1 MPHTRRWILGLAS
14 GSTADGVDAALVET
28 TGVGLNLR
36 LGLRQHVHQPYPR
49 DLRELLLKLG
59 GGQALTARQLSLV
72 HRLLGEAFAGAARQA
87 ANEARCGLQQI
98 HCVGLGGHHAW
109 HDTEGRYPSTL
120 GLGMAAVLAERTGLT
135 VVSDFRARDLAAGGL
150 GTGLTALIDHLL
162 FHDPHEPR
170 ALVHLGGLTSVVYLP
185 PEVRPRQVLAFHAGP
200 CNVLLDALMRH
211 LTGGREGFDAGGKH
225 AVQGRCV
232 EALLQGWLGHPSLQ
246 RRPPR
251 TIPLHAFGDDF
262 AYQAVQQ
269 ARQLQTGLHDV
280 LCTATHF
287 VAQCLG
293 HSLER
298 FLPEKPARVLL
309 SGGGTRNG
317 FLWKLL
323 EQQLTGLPLERVDAH
338 GVPSPA
344 RKPLAFAGLAALTLD
359 GVPASLTTA
368 TGASGS
374 RLLGSLT
381 PGSPPN
387 WSRCLAWMGSL
398 AAPPLAA

>member
-14 GSTADGVDAALVET
+14 GSTADGVDAALVES

-36 LGLRQHVHQPYPR
+36 LGLRHHVHQPYPR

-72 HRLLGEAFAGAARQA
+72 HRLLGEAFAATARQA

-98 HCVGLGGHHAW
+98 HCAGLGGHHAW
-109 HDTEGRYPSTL
+109 NDTEGRYPSTL

-162 FHDPHEPR
+162 FHDPGEPR
-170 ALVHLGGLTSVVYLP
+170 ALVHLGGLASVVYLP
-185 PEVRPRQVLAFHAGP
+185 PEARPRQVLAFHAGP

-225 AVQGRCV
+225 AVQGRCI
-232 EALLQGWLGHPSLQ
+232 EPLLLGWLGHPSLQ

-262 AYQAVQQ
+262 ACQAVQQ
-269 ARQLQTGLHDV
+269 ARQIQAGLHDV

-293 HSLER
+293 RSLER
-298 FLPEKPARVLL
+298 FLPVKPARVLL

-323 EQQLTGLPLERVDAH
+323 EQQLPGLPLERVDAH
-338 GVPSPA
+338 GVPSAA

-387 WSRCLAWMGSL
+387 WSRCLAWMGSV